1 MLRKHF
7 AFNLLYN
14 KFSSPKVNSL
24 DGSLFFYK
32 KLKILCLITPP
43 YLQIVT
49 IIIIVEVITMRK
61 FIENTGFWLLVITCL
76 ALFAI
81 IISGFF
87 GIQRYLVVSGSMEPN
102 LYAGDIVFV
111 NTNIDFEDVEIGDV
125 IIFKYEDMNIIHRV
139 IEADGQKL
147 KTKGDANKD
156 DDGFVVTAENFVGK
170 ALFHIDKIG
179 YAVDFK
185 NQIKERK

>member
-1 MLRKHF
+1 
-7 AFNLLYN
+7 
-14 KFSSPKVNSL
+14 
-24 DGSLFFYK
+24 
-32 KLKILCLITPP
+32 
-43 YLQIVT
+43 
-49 IIIIVEVITMRK
+49 MRK

-125 IIFKYEDMNIIHRV
+125 IIFKHRGMNIIHRV
-139 IEADGQKL
+139 IEKTTTIDGNGAEFL
-147 KTKGDANKD
+147 LPPNRNRPRTKRISA
-156 DDGFVVTAENFVGK
+156 FP
-170 ALFHIDKIG
+170 
-179 YAVDFK
+179 
-185 NQIKERK
+185 